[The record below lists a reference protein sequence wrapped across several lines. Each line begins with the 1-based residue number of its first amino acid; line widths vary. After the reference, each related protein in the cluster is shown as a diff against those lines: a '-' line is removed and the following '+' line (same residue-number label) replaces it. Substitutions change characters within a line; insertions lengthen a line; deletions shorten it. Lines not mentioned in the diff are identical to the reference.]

1 MDIGIPPT
9 NFSLLYHSFPLE
21 NNTILKHFLP
31 FTIASLNFQHSTFNF
46 RPAQGIL
53 MPKGVRDMKLTG
65 LAISLGV
72 GAAAGAVTA
81 MMLPKRS
88 TTRKALQKA
97 AYAVED
103 AAMNLGGKMA
113 NKMDM

>member
-1 MDIGIPPT
+1 MDMVTASIA
-9 NFSLLYHSFPLE
+9 FSLVYHTIFPV
-21 NNTILKHFLP
+21 KRQKPSRFDFFP
-31 FTIASLNFQHSTFNF
+31 K
-46 RPAQGIL
+46 GIL
-53 MPKGVRDMKLTG
+53 TQKGGRTMKLSG
-65 LAISLGV
+65 LAITAGL